1 MKFVF
6 TYTTQQGGSEA
17 DRHEAAKKAQQLLA
31 TWQPSDTASIL
42 QWVSRVDGNGGFS
55 VIETDNAENIL
66 KDLSTWSSFLD
77 FQVLPGRRYRRR
89 HAGDPG
95 GARGPVGA
103 RQLSS
108 RPGGVVGCA
117 SRSVGDLRRWSSAAV
132 SLGRLRE
139 ASRRRS

>member
-1 MKFVF
+1 MRQTSAPTAPLCEGLLPAGNLLPACRRFKMKFVF

-77 FQVLPGRRYRRR
+77 FQVYPVVDIADATPVTQAAL
-89 HAGDPG
+89 D
-95 GARGPVGA
+95 AR
-103 RQLSS
+103 
-108 RPGGVVGCA
+108 
-117 SRSVGDLRRWSSAAV
+117 SALD
-132 SLGRLRE
+132 S
-139 ASRRRS
+139 